1 MSGPPLFS
9 PFFPR
14 QPRACSF
21 LFHRDVP
28 RRGKSPYLYF
38 HLLCIPWGITRTG
51 VARFSLGSFFA
62 ESTVVP
68 ALSLGLS
75 TAFPSRGWRGAGLAN
90 SFKSRCGPGNSTNPL
105 RIHRA
110 PLANSSP
117 LLTSSFPRSLLPL
130 PSRCGFSR
138 VLPSPPLS
146 HRPFLPL
153 PPADPVQVSPTGA
166 LRQLLGPLSASPPR
180 FHAVSETGV
189 VGPFRKWLVFGEL
202 KFRVVRWTLRL
213 LGTRR

>member
-1 MSGPPLFS
+1 MFPLS
-9 PFFPR
+9 
-14 QPRACSF
+14 
-21 LFHRDVP
+21 
-28 RRGKSPYLYF
+28 
-38 HLLCIPWGITRTG
+38 
-51 VARFSLGSFFA
+51 
-62 ESTVVP
+62 
-68 ALSLGLS
+68 LSLGLS
-75 TAFPSRGWRGAGLAN
+75 TAFPSRGAGLAN

-138 VLPSPPLS
+138 VLPSPPPLS
-146 HRPFLPL
+146 HRPSLSL
-153 PPADPVQVSPTGA
+153 APADPVQVSPAGA

-180 FHAVSETGV
+180 FHAVSGTGV
-189 VGPFRKWLVFGEL
+189 VGPFRKWLVFREL
-202 KFRVVRWTLRL
+202 KFRVVTWTRRL

>member
-1 MSGPPLFS
+1 MFLPLPPGRS
-9 PFFPR
+9 PTRKEPLSIL
-14 QPRACSF
+14 P
-21 LFHRDVP
+21 
-28 RRGKSPYLYF
+28 SPL
-38 HLLCIPWGITRTG
+38 H
-51 VARFSLGSFFA
+51 SLGYYSDGR
-62 ESTVVP
+62 STIFLGKLLRGVDGCSRC
-68 ALSLGLS
+68 LSLGLS

-146 HRPFLPL
+146 RRPSLSL
-153 PPADPVQVSPTGA
+153 APADPVQVSPAGA

-180 FHAVSETGV
+180 LHAVSATGV
-189 VGPFRKWLVFGEL
+189 VGPFRKWLVFREL